1 MDKMTINID
10 NFDKTSDGRVLVP
23 ENLLNKLVEYYRT
36 RSYIDEQKEI
46 ANQIK
51 TGKLKSYTLEET
63 LQILKDNNL

>member
-1 MDKMTINID
+1 MTINID
-10 NFDKTSDGRVLVP
+10 NFDKTNDGRVLVP

-36 RSYIDEQKEI
+36 RSYIDEQREI

-51 TGKLKSYTLEET
+51 VGKLKSYTLEET

>member
-1 MDKMTINID
+1 MDKIAINID
-10 NFDKTSDGRVLVP
+10 NLDKTNDGRVLVP

-36 RSYIDEQKEI
+36 KSYIDEQKEI

-51 TGKLKSYTLEET
+51 MGKLKSYTLEET